1 MLLVGA
7 SWSNW
12 ARGRSSTGYFPP
24 GLFGI
29 GSPAFTDGSNVT
41 HMDEKSKILNLLTHE
56 PQDAGAL
63 STQLGISRN
72 MLFSLLMNM
81 EKESLIEWKGRQWAV
96 KPSSDSKQSGVP
108 GTSHTSQRGSDA

>member
-1 MLLVGA
+1 M
-7 SWSNW
+7 
-12 ARGRSSTGYFPP
+12 GR
-24 GLFGI
+24 
-29 GSPAFTDGSNVT
+29 PAFTDGSNVT

-96 KPSSDSKQSGVP
+96 KPSSDSNQSGLP
-108 GTSHTSQRGSDA
+108 GTNHAAERGSGV